1 MEKILNHDSFEPL
14 FYQLANKIRE
24 DIIARVYDLGELL
37 PSERELCEKY
47 EVSRAT
53 ARQAFQEL
61 TRQGL
66 IKRKQGKGTFVTEAI
81 NPHSVIYFLG
91 DTMFLARGLEKQ
103 GIKVNSRIL
112 GKRLLSKKEISENIS
127 DIIYDDIEDGKFFEL
142 SRIIYGNKEPWIFD
156 LLYLPKNY
164 FDKDFEKKIIC
175 DILAEN
181 GNFIWDI
188 GVVIE
193 PIIVEKKI
201 ADSLQVPEGSAAM
214 SVNRVFTD
222 EKGANSY
229 GKAIIRGDKCKYCFR
244 SKSVVDDFR

>member
-1 MEKILNHDSFEPL
+1 M
-14 FYQLANKIRE
+14 FYQLAKKIRE
-24 DIIARVYDLGELL
+24 DIIARVYGLGELL

-53 ARQAFQEL
+53 ARQAFLEL

-66 IKRKQGKGTFVTEAI
+66 IMRKQGKGTFVTEAI

-91 DTMFLARGLEKQ
+91 DTMFLAMGLKKQ
-103 GIKVNSRIL
+103 GIKVNSHIL
-112 GKRLLSKKEISENIS
+112 GKRLLDKNKISESISEIIS
-127 DIIYDDIEDGKFFEL
+127 DDIGDRKFLEL
-142 SRIIYGNKEPWIFD
+142 TRIIYGNNEPWIFD
-156 LLYLPKNY
+156 LLYLSEAY
-164 FDKDFEKKIIC
+164 WDKDFEKKIIC

-181 GNFIWDI
+181 GTLILDI
-188 GVVIE
+188 DVVIE

-201 ADSLQVPEGSAAM
+201 ADYLQVPEGSAAM
-214 SVNRVFTD
+214 LVNRVFTD

-244 SKSVVDDFR
+244 SKERS